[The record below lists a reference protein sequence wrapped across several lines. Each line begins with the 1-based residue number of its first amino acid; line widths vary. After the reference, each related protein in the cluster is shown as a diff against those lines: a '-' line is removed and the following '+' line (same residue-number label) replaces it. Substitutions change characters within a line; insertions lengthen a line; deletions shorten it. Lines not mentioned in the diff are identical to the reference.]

1 MRAMRTSTL
10 LALGAAVVAGGMALG
25 GTAQAQERKVVA
37 VSWGGNFQEA
47 QRKQWWDPY
56 TKETG
61 VKVLDDAWTGEFGP
75 VKAMVEAKNVTW
87 DIISADYD
95 HAIQG
100 CELGILVEIPESLIG
115 DRNDYYPGML
125 HKCGISTDIVAGV
138 VAYDS
143 ARMPASWG
151 GKTPQTIVD
160 AFDTKNFPGKRG
172 MRKRVKNL
180 MEQLLMADG
189 VDPKKIYHVVDKEKG
204 LDRFFA
210 KASQLRKDIVFFDK
224 NTQALQLLGDGEVSF
239 ASTFNGRVWAANKDD
254 GKKFVI
260 VWDGAIHNTNTL
272 IFMKGPRADEAIKLA
287 AYILQPEVIA
297 RFSNVFPY
305 GPSRK
310 SAMKFIEPAMLDHMP
325 TTPKNMKNSIVRN
338 EEWWADNLQSVQE
351 KFNAWLSRQ

>member
-1 MRAMRTSTL
+1 MLGLRTSTVL
-10 LALGAAVVAGGMALG
+10 TLSAAALVGGLAIGGA
-25 GTAQAQERKVVA
+25 AQAQERKVVA

-61 VKVLDDAWTGEFGP
+61 VKVLDDTWTGEFA
-75 VKAMVEAKNVTW
+75 KIKTQVEAKNVTW

-100 CELGILVEIPESLIG
+100 CELGLLVEIPDSLIG
-115 DRNDYYPGML
+115 DKNDYWPRML

-138 VAYDS
+138 MVWDS
-143 ARMPASWG
+143 GRIPASWG
-151 GKTPQTIVD
+151 GKTPKSIKDT
-160 AFDTKNFPGKRG
+160 FDTQTFPGKRA
-172 MRKRVKNL
+172 MRKRAKNL
-180 MEQLLMADG
+180 VEQVLMGDG
-189 VDPKKIYHVVDKEKG
+189 VDPKRIYEVIDKEKG

-210 KASQLRKDIVFFDK
+210 KATAMKNDFVFFDK
-224 NTQALQLLGDGEVSF
+224 NTQALQLLGDGEAAF
-239 ASTFNGRVWAANKDD
+239 CSTFNGRVYAANKDD

-260 VWDGAIHNTNTL
+260 IWDGAIHNTNTYVIL
-272 IFMKGPRADEAIKLA
+272 KGPRVDEAMKLA
-287 AYILQPEVIA
+287 AYTLKPDVIA

-310 SAMKFIEPAMLDHMP
+310 SAMQYIKPDMVQHMP
-325 TTPKNMKNSIVRN
+325 TAPENVKTAIVRN

-351 KFNAWLSRQ
+351 KVNAWLAKL